1 MLFVEVETLRG
12 ACKRENLALG
22 RMHRYLL
29 LFRGQP
35 RQSKRVWGQKT
46 QRAES
51 LPDVGRDS
59 LGSELEP
66 LRRDLGR

>member
-1 MLFVEVETLRG
+1 M
-12 ACKRENLALG
+12 
-22 RMHRYLL
+22 
-29 LFRGQP
+29 GQHTR
-35 RQSKRVWGQKT
+35 RQVVIQSTKIPQGKRVWGQKT

-66 LRRDLGR
+66 LRRDL